1 MPENSGLLQAVVDA
15 VVEGDS
21 EAAMAASR
29 SALSGGL
36 DPQVVLSDGLMR
48 GAGLVGQRFENGEYF
63 LPELM
68 LTGRALKAAMTVVR
82 PELEGR
88 YGATGT
94 AAGKVVLATVET
106 DIHDIG
112 KNIVGSMLVASGFE
126 VTDLGVDVP
135 ITEIVKRAHESGAD
149 IIGLSALLSTSMP
162 YMRDLVELL
171 VARGIRKRYLV
182 MVGGASVTQA
192 YADAIGADGY
202 ADNAM
207 QAVQVAKELMRA
219 SHEGEAN

>member
-1 MPENSGLLQAVVDA
+1 MPENSELLQAVVDA

-21 EAAMAASR
+21 EAATAASQN
-29 SALSGGL
+29 ALGGGL

-48 GAGLVGQRFENGEYF
+48 GAGLVGQRFESGECF

-68 LTGRALKAAMTVVR
+68 LAGRALKAAMTVVH
-82 PELEGR
+82 PELEAR
-88 YGATGT
+88 YGANGT
-94 AAGKVVLATVET
+94 VAGKVVLATVET

-112 KNIVGSMLVASGFE
+112 KNIVDSMLVASGFE

-135 ITEIVKRAHESGAD
+135 ITEIVKRAHETGAD
-149 IIGLSALLSTSMP
+149 IIGLSALLTTSMP

-171 VARGIRKRYLV
+171 KARGVRDQHLI
-182 MVGGASVTQA
+182 MVGGASVTQD

-202 ADNAM
+202 ADNAV
-207 QAVQVAKELMRA
+207 QAVQVAKGLMRA
-219 SHEGEAN
+219 RRAGETG

>member
-1 MPENSGLLQAVVDA
+1 MPGNSELLQAVVDA

-21 EAAMAASR
+21 EAAVAASHN
-29 SALSGGL
+29 ALGGGL
-36 DPQVVLSDGLMR
+36 DPQVVLNEGLMK
-48 GAGLVGQRFENGEYF
+48 GADVFGQRFESGEFF

-68 LTGRALKAAMTVVR
+68 LAGRALKSAMAVVR
-82 PELEGR
+82 PELEAR

-94 AAGKVVLATVET
+94 ASGKVVLATVET

-126 VTDLGVDVP
+126 VVDLGVDVP
-135 ITEIVKRAHESGAD
+135 ITEIVKRAHEAGAD
-149 IIGLSALLSTSMP
+149 IIGLSALLTTSIP

-171 VARGIRKRYLV
+171 KARGIRDQYLII
-182 MVGGASVTQA
+182 VGGASVTQD

-202 ADNAM
+202 ADNAV
-207 QAVQVAKELMRA
+207 QAAQLAQELMRA
-219 SHEGEAN
+219 RRAGDAN